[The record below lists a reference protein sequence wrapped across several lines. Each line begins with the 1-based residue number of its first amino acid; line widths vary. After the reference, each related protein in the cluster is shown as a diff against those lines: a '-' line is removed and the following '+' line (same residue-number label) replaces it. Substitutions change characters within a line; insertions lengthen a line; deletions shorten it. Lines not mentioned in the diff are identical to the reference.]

1 MRLAPIGGPCGGPCG
16 SFPVLNTVRGH
27 EGGATPVVAT
37 CAIGAE
43 QSRGPC
49 AGSCGAYPVVH
60 TVRGLP
66 KRHREHRSP
75 SSGPPVRIPEVSG
88 DLFSAR
94 VRLPWAA
101 GQVRGRSPGGFSTG
115 SNAHTQA
122 RRAKPN
128 PRLRAAVPR
137 MSGEASDRSSPEPHR
152 RTQVDPGRLPETP
165 PGEAGARSRM
175 THHTSRMLSY
185 VNFQAATSC
194 LRS

>member
-1 MRLAPIGGPCGGPCG
+1 MVTRGGLHRWSPSCGRRRAEQGPCG
-16 SFPVLNTVRGH
+16 
-27 EGGATPVVAT
+27 
-37 CAIGAE
+37 
-43 QSRGPC
+43 
-49 AGSCGAYPVVH
+49 GSCGAYPEVH

-75 SSGPPVRIPEVSG
+75 SSGSPVRIPEVSG
-88 DLFSAR
+88 ELLSAR

-101 GQVRGRSPGGFSTG
+101 GQVRGRSSGGVSTG
-115 SNAHTQA
+115 SNAYTQA

-137 MSGEASDRSSPEPHR
+137 MSGEASDRSSPAPHR

-175 THHTSRMLSY
+175 SPHTHRSLTH
-185 VNFQAATSC
+185 VNFQAELPADRG
-194 LRS
+194 RSLGYARPGG